1 MPYFM
6 NTFRTPK
13 SGKLADVADLVQKSL
28 EDLGVPGI
36 VSVAVSPPTPHLE
49 SFKVTAALNIENS
62 EGVDALIDRIFDDA
76 LTVMRDR
83 TDISELC
90 THEAI
95 SFSRVMASS
104 ANIPDNF
111 TPKFI
116 NRTFIP
122 VKLGKLP
129 EMLDLQSS
137 WHAEIDHPFIYNISV
152 PMGGP
157 VSSVRV
163 THIVE
168 SFASLEAL
176 NEKIFS
182 DPRMN
187 NLRDMIT
194 GSGVRSLGRITYA
207 KGA

>member
-1 MPYFM
+1 M
-6 NTFRTPK
+6 NSFRTPK
-13 SGKLADVADLVQKSL
+13 PGKVADVADLVQKSL

>member
-6 NTFRTPK
+6 NSFRTPK
-13 SGKLADVADLVQKSL
+13 SGKLAEVADLVQKSL

-36 VSVAVSPPTPHLE
+36 VSVTVSPPTPHLE
-49 SFKVTAALNIENS
+49 PAKVTAAVNIENA
-62 EGVDALIDRIFDDA
+62 EGVDALVDRLFDNGMQA
-76 LTVMRDR
+76 IKDR
-83 TDISELC
+83 SDISELC
-90 THEAI
+90 MHENL

-104 ANIPDNF
+104 VNIPNNF
-111 TPKFI
+111 APKFI

-129 EMLDLQSS
+129 EMLDLQST
-137 WHAEIDHPFIYNISV
+137 WHAEIEHPFVYNISV
-152 PMGGP
+152 PTGGP

-187 NLRDMIT
+187 NLRDMIS

-207 KGA
+207 KVA